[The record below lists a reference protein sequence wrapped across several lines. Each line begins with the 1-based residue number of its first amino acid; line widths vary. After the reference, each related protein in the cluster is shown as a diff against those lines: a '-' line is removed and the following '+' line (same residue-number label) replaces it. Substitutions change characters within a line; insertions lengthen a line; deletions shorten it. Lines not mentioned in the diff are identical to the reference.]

1 MGFVNRNSKILW
13 TLTSQVDFR
22 GWDFPIDRSTK
33 DWIPFNKHFLLL
45 LVLQQ
50 VHKRC
55 FLEQIL
61 WIDIAYSSLLSRL
74 TCGSEK
80 RLNFSYH
87 PPIPLL
93 SWDDMRCSSLIRPI
107 YYCELGNVPACLPL
121 HPDSDEIVS
130 FLSILV

>member
-1 MGFVNRNSKILW
+1 MRFVYRNSKILW
-13 TLTSQVDFR
+13 TLISPVDLKGFLINQR
-22 GWDFPIDRSTK
+22 MESI
-33 DWIPFNKHFLLL
+33 NKHLLVL
-45 LVLQQ
+45 IVLQQ
-50 VHKRC
+50 VHKSC

-93 SWDDMRCSSLIRPI
+93 SWDDMRWSWLIRPI
-107 YYCELGNVPACLPL
+107 YYCELGNVPACLLL